1 MSVTRTFL
9 ERHDGFETSGDK
21 HIQGFRGDFVEVVV
35 FVGGQEHFDTF
46 DTGVLHLCPDGVLM
60 IQIRHNVKK
69 VGAYQTNN
77 VYFLTTTG
85 EHSM

>member
-1 MSVTRTFL
+1 MSVTRAFL
-9 ERHDGFETSGDK
+9 ERHSGFETGGDK
-21 HIQGFRGDFVEVVV
+21 HVQGFCGDFMEMIL

-46 DTGVLHLCPDGVLM
+46 ETCVLHLCPYGVLM

-69 VGAYQTNN
+69 VAAYQTNN